1 MIIINADNRRFA
13 KRVMHYF
20 SISMTVLG
28 ICIFAM
34 GKKVHAQIELKGIN
48 TAPNLAGSYNGESL
62 PRDSGFNEPLDL
74 LNDFYPSIEVR
85 LQNHSNIQRRSD
97 VENSDTKLIVS
108 PTLGYRTNIGRH
120 GFYAA
125 YTGSFERH
133 ADFEQEDSNSHGVNL
148 KLGLDLSKRWDLDLF
163 GGLGSAREE
172 RGISGTRDFFLSVDD
187 GVFVDQGPDR
197 ISYDNVGF
205 DLIYGRKLG
214 KLVAVLGYERG
225 SSSFRS
231 ESGDLIEGGNR
242 DRSTESLHLDVS
254 YRFAG
259 NTSVFARIEHNEV
272 DFNRFD
278 ASLDSEEVEWL
289 VGLRVKA
296 TNRLSGV
303 IGYGEIDRDFDDVS
317 LNGYDGNTY
326 YANLTYA
333 ITPFS
338 TLQFGASRS
347 VEEPST
353 AGDGS
358 FFTSELF
365 SVSWEHAVTDNLVFD
380 SYVKTL
386 DDDFDNGRRDEF
398 FDWGLGLDYAL
409 EPWLTVGAFY
419 EDIDRD
425 SNVDGVAYE
434 DRVFGIRLKSDLR
447 PLLSRQRARK
457 NPEPVSF
464 SSSQR
469 SSASQ

>member
-1 MIIINADNRRFA
+1 MITINADNRRFV
-13 KRVMHYF
+13 KRVVR
-20 SISMTVLG
+20 SLSVSAAVLG
-28 ICIFAM
+28 FCVFTV
-34 GKKVHAQIELKGIN
+34 GKKVYAQIELKGIS

-85 LQNHSNIQRRSD
+85 LQNNSNIQRRSD
-97 VENSDTKLIVS
+97 VENSDTKLIIS

-125 YTGSFERH
+125 YTGTFERH
-133 ADFEQEDSNSHGVNL
+133 DEFTQENSNSHNINL

-163 GGLGSAREE
+163 GGFGTAREE
-172 RGISGTRDFFLSVDD
+172 RGISGTRDFFLTVED

-197 ISYDNVGF
+197 IGYDNIGF

-231 ESGDLIEGGNR
+231 ESGSLIEGGNR
-242 DRSTESLHLDVS
+242 DRSTESIHLDVD
-254 YRFAG
+254 YNIAG
-259 NTSVFARIEHNEV
+259 NTSIFGRIEYNEV

-289 VGLRVKA
+289 VGMRIKA

-303 IGYGEIDRDFDDVS
+303 IGYGAIDRDFDDSS
-317 LNGYDGNTY
+317 LNNYDGNTY

-338 TLQFGASRS
+338 TIQFGASRS
-347 VEEPST
+347 VEEPSS

-365 SVSWEHAVTDNLVFD
+365 SLSWQHALTDNLVFD
-380 SYVKTL
+380 SFVKTL
-386 DDDFDNGRRDEF
+386 DDDFENGRRDEF

-409 EPWLTVGAFY
+409 EPWLTIGAYY

-425 SNVDGVAYE
+425 SNTEGVAYE
-434 DRVFGIRLKSDLR
+434 DRIFGIRLKSDLR
-447 PLLSRQRARK
+447 PLLSRQRAKK
-457 NPEPVSF
+457 NPEPISF
-464 SSSQR
+464 GASKR
-469 SSASQ
+469 STAAQ